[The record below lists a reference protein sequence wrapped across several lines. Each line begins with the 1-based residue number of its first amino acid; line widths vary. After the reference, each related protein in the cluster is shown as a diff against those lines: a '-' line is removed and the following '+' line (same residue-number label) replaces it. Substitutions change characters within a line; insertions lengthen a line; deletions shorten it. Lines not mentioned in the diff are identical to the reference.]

1 MLSFWEAIA
10 GIFNRK
16 EAASVN
22 NSDKR
27 SSYIFYK
34 IVEAETD
41 GEHYILQCINTSVTL
56 RASITD
62 IIFERKTLSSLH
74 PVQACYIGIE
84 YSKYLQ
90 THKASIQRKFRL
102 KTEEY
107 LLCRYGAYQVAY
119 EDRIGNICFISRK
132 TKEEY
137 LMDPRDIALSKEL
150 INEFDAAQAFYIGYL
165 AGLKLRN
172 TVDKMQATPGAPYL
186 KIVK

>member
-1 MLSFWEAIA
+1 MLSFWESILGMFSRQKIIA
-10 GIFNRK
+10 T
-16 EAASVN
+16 
-22 NSDKR
+22 NSHDKR
-27 SSYIFYK
+27 TNYIFYK
-34 IVEAETD
+34 IVEAEAD

-56 RASITD
+56 RANIAD

-84 YSKYLQ
+84 YSSYLQ
-90 THKASIQRKFRL
+90 SHRENLQKKLHL

-107 LLCRYGAYQVAY
+107 LLCRYGAYQIAY
-119 EDRIGNICFISRK
+119 EDRIGNICFVSRK

-150 INEFDAAQAFYIGYL
+150 INEFDAVQAFYIGYL
-165 AGLKLRN
+165 AGLKLKN
-172 TVDKMQATPGAPYL
+172 PVEKTQTVPGAPYL